1 VFASDLSNRWNDF
14 ALQAAFVPFLGE
26 TVRWLAGAR
35 TPPERL
41 VAGTSTMEGAD
52 RPGVIAWKPPG
63 STNPTNV
70 AVNVDPR
77 EFDPAR
83 QDGAAFVERVPRE
96 GVALSTAA
104 DAMARRQEAAQGLW
118 RYGLGLMLVSLV
130 IESLIGRR
138 A

>member
-1 VFASDLSNRWNDF
+1 
-14 ALQAAFVPFLGE
+14 
-26 TVRWLAGAR
+26 
-35 TPPERL
+35 
-41 VAGTSTMEGAD
+41 M
-52 RPGVIAWKPPG
+52 
-63 STNPTNV
+63 

-96 GVALSTAA
+96 GVALTTAA
-104 DAMARRQEAAQGLW
+104 DVVARRQEAAQGLW

-130 IESLIGRR
+130 VESLIGRR